1 MTVTDCRVVFSL
13 QKQIIKA
20 PELSAERK
28 LEMIEASI
36 DETLGIEKNDKE

>member
-1 MTVTDCRVVFSL
+1 MTIADCKVVFSL

-20 PELSAERK
+20 PELSVERK

-36 DETLGIEKNDKE
+36 NETLGIFEENN